1 LKTQKNIF
9 RYFDNGEKKMLI
21 IYNEVSIE
29 ELANA
34 IYDIDNENKIKIY
47 VFSQSEDPWEGA
59 FEEVS
64 DKVELCA
71 LPYAIYNSYRRVLP
85 RKRDTMVNPK
95 DDVLYQK
102 EEIVNN
108 GELNF
113 TEEGGEQ

>member
-1 LKTQKNIF
+1 
-9 RYFDNGEKKMLI
+9 
-21 IYNEVSIE
+21 
-29 ELANA
+29 
-34 IYDIDNENKIKIY
+34 
-47 VFSQSEDPWEGA
+47 
-59 FEEVS
+59 
-64 DKVELCA
+64 